1 MSGELAVFNRYNRR
15 GYDFEVDLLGAWQ
28 TRPFVYLLDLNGD
41 LIANLQRP
49 ELLHGYLRGAIVFRD
64 EQVVRNRRILPFALP

>member
-1 MSGELAVFNRYNRR
+1 MSGELAVYNRYNRR
-15 GYDFEVDLLGAWQ
+15 RRDFEVDLPGAWQ

-41 LIANLQRP
+41 LIANFQRP